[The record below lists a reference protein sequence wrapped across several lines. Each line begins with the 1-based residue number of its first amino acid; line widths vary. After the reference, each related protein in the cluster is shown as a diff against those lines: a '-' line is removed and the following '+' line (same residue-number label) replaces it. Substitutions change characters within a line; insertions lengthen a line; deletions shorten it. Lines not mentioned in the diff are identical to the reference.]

1 MIFIS
6 MSRVFIIAQNLV
18 PNGNFEHH
26 RPFDGSGLTIGSM
39 TFPYDWKTIN
49 QPSTYC
55 HKYFVKNFGQERL
68 KRGGYIN
75 FDTLVLF
82 EGDAMIELE
91 YGENCPYPYAD
102 RDSGCASYIK
112 TKLTSPLELGEIYEV
127 TMWVYVKIN
136 PATDQQ
142 LYNHIGMYLTRRE
155 VIWKSST
162 RIPTDYFFFSE
173 IEPGQWN
180 EVKWYIRALCPLEY
194 LIIGAFRDD
203 EFPSLFRGDPAN
215 ETPYYIDRVAINKV
229 NEDSLSSEIHPTPY
243 CEFYEKAEKEIEIES
258 ITAQNVH
265 FESNLSSLDVQDK
278 TMLDSFYQANYLRKH
293 NIFIIIGHADSQL
306 AENVGLSEA
315 RAQSIK
321 QYLVQKYNIPKR
333 SIITFGLGSADP
345 VAENSTASGRYQNRR
360 ATIRTSDLVASQL
373 VYRDGLDALLM
384 NDLGAAN
391 ISFSRWLRMVPFAQ
405 RIEMLGDPRLR
416 KLKHS
421 IYWNSLVAF
430 IRKGYSGYAEPQN
443 SFLLDSLFVEDQ
455 LFRVS
460 NQWSFGGYIEE
471 IDTVPPFEVKITEET
486 IRQKDNSNF
495 ALAQEYFN
503 TNGYPEISKVGR
515 RPARGF
521 GYVILHQGDSMVYV
535 NTLPVL
541 NKLAMEGEAE
551 WDIYAK
557 MADKL
562 SVLKKEPQEYGT
574 QYLIDSHG
582 AHTLYK
588 IDDIK
593 EVNIRRAKIG
603 MSPTAIPDN

>member
-6 MSRVFIIAQNLV
+6 MSSVFIIAQNLV

-39 TFPYDWKTIN
+39 AFPYDWKTIN

-55 HKYFVKNFGQERL
+55 HRYFVKNFGQERL
-68 KRGGYIN
+68 KQGGYIN

-127 TMWVYVKIN
+127 RMWVYVKIN

-155 VIWKSST
+155 VFWKSST
-162 RIPTDYFFFSE
+162 RIPMDYFFFSE
-173 IEPGQWN
+173 IVPGQWS
-180 EVKWYIRALCPLEY
+180 EVKWHIRALCPLEY

-203 EFPSLFRGDPAN
+203 AFPSLFRGDPAN
-215 ETPYYIDRVAINKV
+215 ETPYYIDRVAISKV

-243 CEFYEKAEKEIEIES
+243 CEFYAKAEKEIEIES
-258 ITAQNVH
+258 ITSQNVH
-265 FESNLSSLDVQDK
+265 FESNLSALDVEDK
-278 TMLDSFYQANYLRKH
+278 AMLDSFYQANNLRKH
-293 NIFIIIGHADSQL
+293 NIFVIFGHTDNQA
-306 AENVGLSEA
+306 AENINLSES
-315 RAQSIK
+315 RAESVK
-321 QYLVQKYNIPKR
+321 QYLIQKYQLPKNR
-333 SIITFGLGSADP
+333 ILTYALGSDDPIAD
-345 VAENSTASGRYQNRR
+345 NSSASGRFQNRR

-373 VYRDGLDALLM
+373 VYRRGLEALKIDNLEDANLWF
-384 NDLGAAN
+384 D
-391 ISFSRWLRMVPFAQ
+391 RWLRMVPFAK
-405 RIEMLGDPRLR
+405 RIEFVVDSRLQ
-416 KLKHS
+416 KLKQS
-421 IYWNSLVAF
+421 RYWNPLLTS
-430 IRKGYSGYAEPQN
+430 IRIGYSLYAEPKN
-443 SFLLDSLFVEDQ
+443 AFFLDSLYVEDQ
-455 LFRVS
+455 AFRIS
-460 NQWSFGGYIEE
+460 NHWSFGGYIEE
-471 IDTVPPFEVKITEET
+471 VDTMSTTEVKITET
-486 IRQKDNSNF
+486 VLRQKDDSNF
-495 ALAQEYFN
+495 TAAQKYYGY
-503 TNGYPEISKVGR
+503 NGYPEISKVGR

-521 GYVILHQGDSMVYV
+521 GYVILHQGDSMTYV
-535 NTLPVL
+535 NTLPIL
-541 NKLAMEGEAE
+541 KNLAMEGEAE

-582 AHTLYK
+582 VHTLYK
-588 IDDIK
+588 IDDIN
-593 EVNIRRAKIG
+593 ELNMRRAKIG
-603 MSPTAIPDN
+603 MSPTGIPDN